1 MGRYKP
7 ECSRKQEKIFLG
19 SDNDTLSSR
28 CQYLPDY
35 LPVET
40 GSYRRGRGLGG
51 RVGVASGRLEG
62 SGGGEASKGEVRE
75 GQRHEG
81 RALALGQLLVLQQG
95 SHGKRACGSEF
106 CHCFLIATGSTGF
119 VLTSFG
125 FVWRGVQI
133 CFGQL

>member
-1 MGRYKP
+1 MGRYKS

-75 GQRHEG
+75 GAEDDRCKPQNDIDRRSEQATPLRTVRRGGRVSYMVKTLEEG
-81 RALALGQLLVLQQG
+81 SKQNNKII
-95 SHGKRACGSEF
+95 SYF
-106 CHCFLIATGSTGF
+106 
-119 VLTSFG
+119 
-125 FVWRGVQI
+125 
-133 CFGQL
+133 